1 MAKDT
6 AIAAVSGTIIQLLK
20 QHCPADLAQASK
32 FELYNPARF
41 EAPMQQ
47 GISLM
52 LYRVAVDAAAR
63 NFAVP
68 RDAQGL
74 AVRPPLPVTLRYL
87 LTPWSPSVDKQQM
100 LLGWAMRVME
110 DHPLLSADLLNANI
124 AGHQT
129 FGPAEA
135 VQLILDPLSMQD
147 YALVC
152 EPLKAQLPVS
162 LTYVA
167 NGVHLDS
174 ATPPPLPTGPGELAH
189 RAG

>member
-6 AIAAVSGTIIQLLK
+6 AIAAVSGTLIQMLK

-52 LYRVAVDAAAR
+52 LYRVAVDATAR

-74 AVRPPLPVTLRYL
+74 AARPALPLTLRYL

-110 DHPLLSADLLNANI
+110 DHALLSADLLNANI

-129 FGPAEA
+129 FGPTEA
-135 VQLILDPLSMQD
+135 VQILLDPLSMQD

-162 LTYVA
+162 VTYVA
-167 NGVHLDS
+167 NGVHIDS
-174 ATPPPLPTGPGELAH
+174 PPLPTLPTGRAELLH
-189 RAG
+189 RTS